1 MSARREATRILVVC
15 AHPDDEVLGMGATIA
30 RHTLAGDRVHVLCLS
45 EGSSAQYPDEPD
57 RRRERT
63 DAGRRAAEL
72 LGVEEL
78 VQLEHPDERLDTVP
92 QLELNRAIE
101 SQIAR
106 FAPEIVYSVHGD
118 VNSDHRAVFRS
129 TAVATRSTPAQSV
142 RRVLAFAIPSSIE
155 WTPTQIASFAPTWFV
170 DVGTTFERKLEA
182 FACYEIEARPYPHPR
197 SVEGLRAYAAFHGAA
212 AGCELAEPFV
222 LVRNVVRG

>member
-1 MSARREATRILVVC
+1 MTASRDATRILVVC
-15 AHPDDEVLGMGATIA
+15 AHPDDEVLGMGGTIA
-30 RHTLAGDRVHVLCLS
+30 RHALAGDRVHVLCLS
-45 EGSSAQYPDEPD
+45 EGSSAQYPDDPD
-57 RRRERT
+57 RRRART
-63 DAGRRAAEL
+63 EASRAAAEL
-72 LGVEEL
+72 LGVETL
-78 VQLEHPDERLDTVP
+78 VQLDHPDERLDTVP
-92 QLELNRAIE
+92 QLDLNRAVE
-101 SQIAR
+101 SHMAH
-106 FAPEIVYSVHGD
+106 FAPEIVYCIHGD

-170 DVGTTFERKLEA
+170 DIGATIERKLEA
-182 FACYEIEARPYPHPR
+182 FACYETEARPYPHPR
-197 SVEGLRAYAAFHGAA
+197 SAEGLRAYAAFHGAA

>member
-1 MSARREATRILVVC
+1 MTASRDATRILVVC
-15 AHPDDEVLGMGATIA
+15 AHPDDEVLGMGGTIA
-30 RHTLAGDRVHVLCLS
+30 RHALAGDRIHVLCLS
-45 EGSSAQYPDEPD
+45 EGSSAQYPDDPD
-57 RRRERT
+57 RRRART
-63 DAGRRAAEL
+63 EASRTAAEL

-78 VQLEHPDERLDTVP
+78 VQLDHPDERLDTVP
-92 QLELNRAIE
+92 QLELNRAVE
-101 SQIAR
+101 SHMAR
-106 FAPEIVYSVHGD
+106 FAPEIVYCVHGD

-170 DVGTTFERKLEA
+170 DVGATIERKLEA
-182 FACYEIEARPYPHPR
+182 FACFDTEARPYPHPR
-197 SVEGLRAYAAFHGAA
+197 STEGLRAYAAFHGAA